1 MKRAQAIKAL
11 TNYFRSLDV
20 NTTDINALFAKKAV
34 DFLYETEIMRPVR
47 IEQKSSGCMHSMW
60 ESCNCGY
67 GETIVHTE
75 WSK

>member
-1 MKRAQAIKAL
+1 MKREQAIKAL

-34 DFLYETEIMRPVR
+34 DFLYETEIMRPVKV
-47 IEQKSSGCMHSMW
+47 EQKSIGCMHSMW

-67 GETIVHTE
+67 GETIVYTE